1 MDMEEIVPPK
11 NNCTALQSLISC
23 VKKKDLTCD
32 LILIRYEILHFKV
45 NQAVHQHTDDI
56 QYEKSLN
63 VRTWFG
69 EHAKVGECHN
79 AYGFFLLW
87 FANFFFFLI
96 FCFSD
101 TNFMLCPHRK
111 Y

>member
-63 VRTWFG
+63 VRT
-69 EHAKVGECHN
+69 
-79 AYGFFLLW
+79 
-87 FANFFFFLI
+87 
-96 FCFSD
+96 
-101 TNFMLCPHRK
+101 
-111 Y
+111 